1 MEEPWS
7 DLAVESSK
15 PEHAPS
21 RRKLFTIPLVYHTDD
36 LEVVIKVDMYKRR
49 HSLAWLTLAI
59 NGQGQHY
66 AARLTLFVLNNLAVY
81 TYF

>member
-1 MEEPWS
+1 MEDPWS

-21 RRKLFTIPLVYHTDD
+21 HGKLITVPLVYHTDD

-59 NGQGQHY
+59 SGQGQYHV
-66 AARLTLFVLNNLAVY
+66 ARLTLFVLNSLAVY